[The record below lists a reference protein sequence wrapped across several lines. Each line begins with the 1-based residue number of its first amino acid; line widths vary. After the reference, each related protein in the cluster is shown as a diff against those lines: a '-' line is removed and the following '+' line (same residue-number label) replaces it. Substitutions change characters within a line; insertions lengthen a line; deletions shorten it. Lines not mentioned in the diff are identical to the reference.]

1 MNNSG
6 SSESVIEMVKG
17 SHEFKVK
24 GYSLVKGI
32 GVGKFIASE
41 TFNVGG
47 YEWAIYFYPD
57 GIDTQENAAVYVSV
71 FVVLVSNANDV
82 RAKFELVMHDQS
94 GDDEHFVLGHFN
106 GTLGTDPYTLSTG
119 EMWGIR
125 PFYKSFHLEHST
137 YLIDDCLQVNCTVGV
152 LPTTLDN
159 SMIIEV
165 PESSIAVHFGML
177 FEDEQSSDVTFCV
190 GGNKFYAHK
199 IVLAARSSVFKDQF
213 FNETEKVDR
222 EILVNDMEPKVLKA
236 LLHFIYKDTLIED
249 EELHFSVPSTMT
261 SLSKLYVTKLLAA
274 AHKYQLPRLKLM
286 CESVLCKHIS
296 INSVAQIL
304 IISDCYD
311 AIQLKSICLRF
322 STENLEAVLKSHGFK
337 HLKKKCPLL
346 QYELLKTV
354 AKEIECVKS
363 SHVDS
368 DETHEPNEIE
378 AESTSYNPSSDEENH
393 LGW

>member
-1 MNNSG
+1 MNPTMNNSG

-57 GIDTQENAAVYVSV
+57 GIDTQENAGVYVSV

-125 PFYKSFHLEHST
+125 RFYKSFHLEHST

-199 IVLAARSSVFKDQF
+199 IVLAARSK
-213 FNETEKVDR
+213 
-222 EILVNDMEPKVLKA
+222 
-236 LLHFIYKDTLIED
+236 D